1 MQRKKALVIMQ
12 GFSFGRFFW
21 LLQITGDQNSPDRGT
36 DFPNRSAELFSR
48 TVFIHTSSRAGTRS
62 SF

>member
-21 LLQITGDQNSPDRGT
+21 LLQITGDQNSPDEGQI
-36 DFPNRSAELFSR
+36 FR
-48 TVFIHTSSRAGTRS
+48 TVRLSFLAERSLFTHRAAPAPEVV
-62 SF
+62 F

>member
-21 LLQITGDQNSPDRGT
+21 LLQITGDQNSPDEGQISEP
-36 DFPNRSAELFSR
+36 F
-48 TVFIHTSSRAGTRS
+48 G
-62 SF
+62 